1 MTEPDIPLYVF
12 AAVIGAAAMH
22 AGWNAILKIS
32 IHPFLAANLVAFF
45 AGLIALPALVYFGFP
60 ARASWPYLAGSI
72 LVHIFYYWTL
82 TEAYRHA
89 DMGQVYPIARGTAPL
104 LTAVVS
110 LVVLKEPIG
119 LVAACGIA
127 VLGAGIVYMA
137 KAGGNRLSD
146 MNPAGVRYALLTAVI
161 ISTYTVFD
169 GLGAR
174 AAGDAHSYVSAY
186 FVIDGIS
193 VLAMALIRFGARD
206 VVASFRH
213 CVAGF
218 AGGAMSLGAYWIAIW
233 AMTIA
238 PIGIVAAL
246 RETSVLFAV
255 GISTLI
261 LKERLSLPRVVACLL
276 ILGGIVLIRL

>member
-1 MTEPDIPLYVF
+1 MDQPDISLYVF

-22 AGWNAILKIS
+22 AGWNAILKIR
-32 IHPFLAANLVAFF
+32 IDPFLAANLVAVF
-45 AGLIALPALVYFGFP
+45 AALLALPALLYFGFP

-72 LVHIFYYWTL
+72 LVHIGYYWAL

-110 LVVLKEPIG
+110 LLVLREPIG
-119 LVAACGIA
+119 FLPVCGIA
-127 VLGAGIVYMA
+127 VLGAGIIYMA
-137 KAGGNRLSD
+137 KAGGGKLVD
-146 MNPAGVRYALLTAVI
+146 MDATGVKYALLTALI
-161 ISTYTVFD
+161 ICAYTVFD

-174 AAGDAHSYVSAY
+174 AAGDPHAYITAY
-186 FVIDGIS
+186 FVLDGVS
-193 VLAMALIRFGARD
+193 VLAMALLRFGPQKVR
-206 VVASFRH
+206 ASFRY
-213 CVAGF
+213 AGAGL

-233 AMTIA
+233 AMTLA

-255 GISTLI
+255 GISTLL
-261 LKERLSLPRVVACLL
+261 LKEKLSPARAVASLL
-276 ILGGIVLIRL
+276 ILAGIVLIRM